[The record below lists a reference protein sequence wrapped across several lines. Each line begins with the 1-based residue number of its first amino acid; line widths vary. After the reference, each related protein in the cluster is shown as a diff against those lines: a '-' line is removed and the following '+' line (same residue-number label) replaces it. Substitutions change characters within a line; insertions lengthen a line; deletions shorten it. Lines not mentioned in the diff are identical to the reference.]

1 MAESFLGSISVGA
14 PASPQTAPEDQPGD
28 RSGLTKDALEVRTL
42 QVGGMTCSSCVNT
55 VERALNAL
63 PGVSATVNFATETAH
78 VLMQPDVR
86 EKTLVDAVKRAGYEV
101 KVIHDSS
108 QIALHSKKSAVS
120 FIFAL
125 LLTAPVFAISMFM
138 SLHMKVSTWLDS
150 QLTNYNI
157 ALPAAPTA
165 TWAAIILSAPVVLI
179 IAYPIHKAALRNLA
193 HPTMDNLVSLGSLT
207 AFGWSIY
214 AALTNSGDSYA
225 EVAATVIT
233 FVILGRYLEAK
244 AKKQASSALSTLLT
258 LGVREVSVMRAGTT
272 IQISIADLALG
283 DEFIV
288 KPGERIPTDGVVVS
302 GSSEVNNALVTGES
316 LPIKAEIGTNVIG
329 GALNLN
335 GLLIVKTLRIG
346 SDSELARITA
356 MVIGAQGVK
365 VPIQRQVDRISA
377 VFVPLVTTLAVITF
391 FIWRQNG
398 HPLAYSLSTAIAVIV
413 IACPCA
419 LGLATPVALL
429 VASGRGAQ
437 RGIVIAQPRALEI
450 AGKID
455 TVLLDKTGT
464 ITTGEMAV
472 LHFVAPASAAATLG
486 ARFQNI
492 ATERNIATSAL
503 SIEKL
508 STHPVAAAIAT
519 WALGQG
525 SVAATVSEFQSTPGA
540 GSAARIEI
548 ASEKPVVLIGSPA
561 AVAHSTTTFA
571 PELQS
576 AITEWEREGL
586 TLSVL
591 AWDGVALAA
600 FAVGD
605 QIKADAAQGIAALV
619 ARGISPWLIT
629 GDNAQVGESVGAKV
643 GIPAAQIISQA
654 TPEDKLNK
662 VNQLR
667 ASGHCVLM
675 VGDGVNDAAALAAAD
690 LSIAMG
696 TGTETAM
703 ATSDITV
710 MQQDFMSVNR
720 ALELSTQTLKIIK
733 ANLLWAFLYNVI
745 AIPVAAAGLLT
756 PMIAAGAMAASS
768 LFVVSNSLRIK

>member
-1 MAESFLGSISVGA
+1 
-14 PASPQTAPEDQPGD
+14 
-28 RSGLTKDALEVRTL
+28 
-42 QVGGMTCSSCVNT
+42 
-55 VERALNAL
+55 
-63 PGVSATVNFATETAH
+63 
-78 VLMQPDVR
+78 
-86 EKTLVDAVKRAGYEV
+86 
-101 KVIHDSS
+101 
-108 QIALHSKKSAVS
+108 
-120 FIFAL
+120 
-125 LLTAPVFAISMFM
+125 
-138 SLHMKVSTWLDS
+138 
-150 QLTNYNI
+150 
-157 ALPAAPTA
+157 
-165 TWAAIILSAPVVLI
+165 
-179 IAYPIHKAALRNLA
+179 
-193 HPTMDNLVSLGSLT
+193 
-207 AFGWSIY
+207 
-214 AALTNSGDSYA
+214 
-225 EVAATVIT
+225 
-233 FVILGRYLEAK
+233 
-244 AKKQASSALSTLLT
+244 
-258 LGVREVSVMRAGTT
+258 
-272 IQISIADLALG
+272 
-283 DEFIV
+283 
-288 KPGERIPTDGVVVS
+288 
-302 GSSEVNNALVTGES
+302 
-316 LPIKAEIGTNVIG
+316 
-329 GALNLN
+329 
-335 GLLIVKTLRIG
+335 
-346 SDSELARITA
+346 
-356 MVIGAQGVK
+356 
-365 VPIQRQVDRISA
+365 
-377 VFVPLVTTLAVITF
+377 
-391 FIWRQNG
+391 
-398 HPLAYSLSTAIAVIV
+398 
-413 IACPCA
+413 
-419 LGLATPVALL
+419 
-429 VASGRGAQ
+429 
-437 RGIVIAQPRALEI
+437 
-450 AGKID
+450 
-455 TVLLDKTGT
+455 
-464 ITTGEMAV
+464 MAV

-486 ARFQNI
+486 AHFQNI

-525 SVAATVSEFQSTPGA
+525 GVAAAISEFQSTPGA

-548 ASEKPVVLIGSPA
+548 ASERPVVLIGSPA

-629 GDNAQVGESVGAKV
+629 GDNAQVGENVGAKV
-643 GIPAAQIISQA
+643 GIPSAQIISQA

-710 MQQDFMSVNR
+710 MQRDFMSVNR
-720 ALELSTQTLKIIK
+720 ALELSTQTLRIIK
-733 ANLLWAFLYNVI
+733 VNLLWAFLYNVI

>member
-1 MAESFLGSISVGA
+1 
-14 PASPQTAPEDQPGD
+14 
-28 RSGLTKDALEVRTL
+28 
-42 QVGGMTCSSCVNT
+42 
-55 VERALNAL
+55 
-63 PGVSATVNFATETAH
+63 
-78 VLMQPDVR
+78 
-86 EKTLVDAVKRAGYEV
+86 
-101 KVIHDSS
+101 
-108 QIALHSKKSAVS
+108 
-120 FIFAL
+120 
-125 LLTAPVFAISMFM
+125 
-138 SLHMKVSTWLDS
+138 
-150 QLTNYNI
+150 
-157 ALPAAPTA
+157 
-165 TWAAIILSAPVVLI
+165 
-179 IAYPIHKAALRNLA
+179 
-193 HPTMDNLVSLGSLT
+193 
-207 AFGWSIY
+207 
-214 AALTNSGDSYA
+214 
-225 EVAATVIT
+225 
-233 FVILGRYLEAK
+233 
-244 AKKQASSALSTLLT
+244 
-258 LGVREVSVMRAGTT
+258 
-272 IQISIADLALG
+272 
-283 DEFIV
+283 
-288 KPGERIPTDGVVVS
+288 
-302 GSSEVNNALVTGES
+302 
-316 LPIKAEIGTNVIG
+316 
-329 GALNLN
+329 
-335 GLLIVKTLRIG
+335 
-346 SDSELARITA
+346 

-391 FIWRQNG
+391 LMWRQNG

-525 SVAATVSEFQSTPGA
+525 GVAATVSEFQSTPGA

-696 TGTETAM
+696 SGTETAM

-710 MQQDFMSVNR
+710 LQRDFMSVNR
-720 ALELSTQTLKIIK
+720 ALALSTQTLKIIK

>member
-1 MAESFLGSISVGA
+1 
-14 PASPQTAPEDQPGD
+14 
-28 RSGLTKDALEVRTL
+28 
-42 QVGGMTCSSCVNT
+42 
-55 VERALNAL
+55 
-63 PGVSATVNFATETAH
+63 
-78 VLMQPDVR
+78 
-86 EKTLVDAVKRAGYEV
+86 
-101 KVIHDSS
+101 
-108 QIALHSKKSAVS
+108 
-120 FIFAL
+120 
-125 LLTAPVFAISMFM
+125 
-138 SLHMKVSTWLDS
+138 
-150 QLTNYNI
+150 
-157 ALPAAPTA
+157 
-165 TWAAIILSAPVVLI
+165 
-179 IAYPIHKAALRNLA
+179 
-193 HPTMDNLVSLGSLT
+193 MDNLVSLGSLT

-258 LGVREVSVMRAGTT
+258 LGVREVSVMRAGAT
-272 IQISIADLALG
+272 IQISIADLAFG

-335 GLLIVKTLRIG
+335 GLLVVKTLRIG

-377 VFVPLVTTLAVITF
+377 VFVPLVTTLSVITF
-391 FIWRQNG
+391 VIWRNSG
-398 HPLAYSLSTAIAVIV
+398 HSIANSLSIAIAVIV

-455 TVLLDKTGT
+455 TVVLDKTGT

-472 LHFVAPASAAATLG
+472 IHYVAPAAAARTLG

-525 SVAATVSEFQSTPGA
+525 GVATAVSEFQSTPGA

-548 ASEKPVVLIGSPA
+548 AGEKPVVLIGSPA
-561 AVAHSTTTFA
+561 AVAHSTTTFD
-571 PELQS
+571 PEIQS
-576 AITEWEREGL
+576 AISEWEREGL

-591 AWDGVALAA
+591 AWDGIALAA

-643 GIPAAQIISQA
+643 GIPATQIISQA
-654 TPEDKLNK
+654 IPEDKLNK

-710 MQQDFMSVNR
+710 MQRDFMSVNR
-720 ALELSTQTLKIIK
+720 ALELSTQTLRIIK
-733 ANLLWAFLYNVI
+733 INLLWAFLYNVI

>member
-1 MAESFLGSISVGA
+1 
-14 PASPQTAPEDQPGD
+14 
-28 RSGLTKDALEVRTL
+28 
-42 QVGGMTCSSCVNT
+42 

-101 KVIHDSS
+101 MVIHDSS

-120 FIFAL
+120 FILAL

-179 IAYPIHKAALRNLA
+179 IAYPIHKAALRNLT

-258 LGVREVSVMRAGTT
+258 LGVREVSVMRAGAT
-272 IQISIADLALG
+272 IQISIADLAFG

-335 GLLIVKTLRIG
+335 GLLVVKTLRIG

-391 FIWRQNG
+391 LMWRQNG

-472 LHFVAPASAAATLG
+472 LHFVAPASAVATLG

-525 SVAATVSEFQSTPGA
+525 GVAAAVSEFQSTPGA

-548 ASEKPVVLIGSPA
+548 ASERPVVLIGSPA

-710 MQQDFMSVNR
+710 MQRDFMSVNR

>member
-1 MAESFLGSISVGA
+1 M
-14 PASPQTAPEDQPGD
+14 
-28 RSGLTKDALEVRTL
+28 
-42 QVGGMTCSSCVNT
+42 
-55 VERALNAL
+55 
-63 PGVSATVNFATETAH
+63 
-78 VLMQPDVR
+78 
-86 EKTLVDAVKRAGYEV
+86 
-101 KVIHDSS
+101 
-108 QIALHSKKSAVS
+108 
-120 FIFAL
+120 
-125 LLTAPVFAISMFM
+125 
-138 SLHMKVSTWLDS
+138 
-150 QLTNYNI
+150 
-157 ALPAAPTA
+157 
-165 TWAAIILSAPVVLI
+165 
-179 IAYPIHKAALRNLA
+179 
-193 HPTMDNLVSLGSLT
+193 
-207 AFGWSIY
+207 
-214 AALTNSGDSYA
+214 
-225 EVAATVIT
+225 
-233 FVILGRYLEAK
+233 
-244 AKKQASSALSTLLT
+244 
-258 LGVREVSVMRAGTT
+258 
-272 IQISIADLALG
+272 
-283 DEFIV
+283 
-288 KPGERIPTDGVVVS
+288 
-302 GSSEVNNALVTGES
+302 
-316 LPIKAEIGTNVIG
+316 
-329 GALNLN
+329 
-335 GLLIVKTLRIG
+335 
-346 SDSELARITA
+346 
-356 MVIGAQGVK
+356 
-365 VPIQRQVDRISA
+365 
-377 VFVPLVTTLAVITF
+377 
-391 FIWRQNG
+391 
-398 HPLAYSLSTAIAVIV
+398 
-413 IACPCA
+413 
-419 LGLATPVALL
+419 
-429 VASGRGAQ
+429 
-437 RGIVIAQPRALEI
+437 IAQPRALEI

-464 ITTGEMAV
+464 ITTGEMVV

-525 SVAATVSEFQSTPGA
+525 GGAAAVSEFQSTPGA

-605 QIKADAAQGIAALV
+605 QIKADAAHGIAALV

-696 TGTETAM
+696 SGTETAM

-710 MQQDFMSVNR
+710 LQRDFMSVNR
-720 ALELSTQTLKIIK
+720 ALALSTQTLKIIK